1 MITMKKG
8 GNADRFVCV
17 PSFRSLYFSKDSES
31 TMAHF
36 ILSVKIVRKSETWY
50 TENKKSFDWKRGTDF
65 ETISDYFDDD
75 FLVFDVWDKCS
86 G

>member
-1 MITMKKG
+1 
-8 GNADRFVCV
+8 
-17 PSFRSLYFSKDSES
+17 
-31 TMAHF
+31 MARF

-75 FLVFDVWDKCS
+75 FLVFGIWDKCS